1 MPQQNATFYQQE
13 KKTLMTL
20 LMLITQEVTDDLE
33 LAFTFYKVFFFY
45 FLFLLTEPL

>member
-13 KKTLMTL
+13 KKNLNDIVNAFTKK
-20 LMLITQEVTDDLE
+20 VTDDLE
-33 LAFTFYKVFFFY
+33 LAFAFYKVLFF